1 MTERPVERT
10 STRTGLDRKPA
21 QQAAASKPSA
31 VPPPASSGGT
41 PPRAP
46 LTERISAKL
55 SNAADEHRANANPDS
70 KVAVKKAAQGSRPP
84 RRARLRLSRIDPWS
98 VMKTAF
104 LLSVAFGVVTI
115 VSVLMVW
122 SVLGA
127 AGVWDSINKTVQ
139 DIVGGQDASSFD
151 VQNYVGTSRV
161 LGFTMLVAV
170 IDVVLLTAIA
180 TLGAFLYNMA
190 AALLGGIEV
199 TLAEDS

>member
-10 STRTGLDRKPA
+10 SARAGADRNGHDDT
-21 QQAAASKPSA
+21 A
-31 VPPPASSGGT
+31 V
-41 PPRAP
+41 RAP

-55 SNAADEHRANANPDS
+55 STAADEHRANANPES
-70 KVAVKKAAQGSRPP
+70 KPAAKKAAAGGRPP
-84 RRARLRLSRIDPWS
+84 RRARLRLTRIDPWS

-104 LLSVAFGVVTI
+104 LLSIAFGVVTV
-115 VSVLMVW
+115 VSVFMVW
-122 SVLGA
+122 SVLNA
-127 AGVWDSINKTVQ
+127 AGVWDSINQTVQ
-139 DIVGGQDASSFD
+139 DIVGGQDASTFD

-170 IDVVLLTAIA
+170 IDVILLTAIA

-199 TLAEDS
+199 TLAEDEH

>member
-1 MTERPVERT
+1 MTDRPAERT
-10 STRTGLDRKPA
+10 SIRNRPTRGHNGTSGSSEDT
-21 QQAAASKPSA
+21 AA
-31 VPPPASSGGT
+31 
-41 PPRAP
+41 RAP
-46 LTERISAKL
+46 LGERISAKL
-55 SNAADEHRANANPDS
+55 TNAADEHRANANPGS
-70 KVAVKKAAQGSRPP
+70 PPAARKAAQGRKPP
-84 RRARLRLSRIDPWS
+84 RRARLRLRRIDPWS

-104 LLSVAFGVVTI
+104 LLSIAFGIVTI

-127 AGVWDSINKTVQ
+127 AGVWDSINQTVQ
-139 DIVGGQDASSFD
+139 DIVGGQDAAGFD
-151 VQNYVGTSRV
+151 VENYVGTSRV

-199 TLAEDS
+199 TLSEDHG